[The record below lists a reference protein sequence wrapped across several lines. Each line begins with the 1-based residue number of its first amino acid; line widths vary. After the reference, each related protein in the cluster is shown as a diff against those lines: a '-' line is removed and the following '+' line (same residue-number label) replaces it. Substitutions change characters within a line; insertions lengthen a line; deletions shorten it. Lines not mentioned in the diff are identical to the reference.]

1 MAAIGDIVSSYLLDC
16 KGRIVKEL
24 DFAISKRALA
34 LRTHLK
40 LTQDEVADKTGLT
53 KYKVSDVERQR
64 LKPDAEYL
72 LAMVTGLGVSPE
84 WLVMGTGEM
93 LAKVAN
99 GGDSLEKVLE
109 AAQIASLEAQSLN
122 EPPEVQRAAQ
132 EWLIAIRTRN
142 SQALRE
148 LAMRSAAG
156 LQGGQW
162 QVQEATP
169 VYDAGRPAKLNQ
181 LRLASAIEAVEGA
194 MGLEGSSLQPVKKA
208 GLIAAVYALNEG
220 ADVPLDVVRQLV
232 RVAS

>member
-1 MAAIGDIVSSYLLDC
+1 MKDI
-16 KGRIVKEL
+16 EL
-24 DFAISKRALA
+24 AISKRALE
-34 LRTHLK
+34 LRKFMK
-40 LTQDEVADKTGLT
+40 LTQDEVAAKTGLS
-53 KYKVSDVERQR
+53 KFKISDVERTR
-64 LKPDAEYL
+64 LRPDSEYL
-72 LAMVTGLGVSPE
+72 LAMVSGLGVAPE
-84 WLVMGTGEM
+84 WLVLGTGEM
-93 LAKVAN
+93 FSRVA
-99 GGDSLEKVLE
+99 GSDDTLQKIMD
-109 AAQIASLEAQSLN
+109 AAQVASLEAQSLN
-122 EPPEVQRAAQ
+122 EPPEIQRAAQ

-156 LQGGQW
+156 LNGQQW

-194 MGLEGSSLQPVKKA
+194 MGLEGSSLQPAKKA